1 MITFGDSILYLS
13 ILVSAV
19 ALAGLLLKEMKK
31 SNLLTRLVSPAI
43 ITAAGLLTFAYL
55 LLTYYFVT
63 SDFSLDYVWSY
74 SSRDLPL
81 IYKISGT
88 WAGQQG
94 TYLLWVWVIFLSAA
108 WLAQSTKHAT
118 AIARRTQIVT
128 VLIGIYFV
136 ILTLIQTPFK
146 PIIERPEVVDL
157 IAKGTLPPNFVP
169 PDGNGLNTLLVNFWM
184 IIHPPLMFIG
194 YAAITIPFAAAIM
207 YLLTKDEGWE
217 ELSRQYARFT
227 WLFLG
232 IGIAVGGVWAYLVLG
247 WGGFWAWD
255 PVETASFVPWLT
267 LTGFL
272 HAASLHRKNKTTFSI
287 AAPMLAAVSFILVLY
302 AAIVVRSGLF
312 NSVHA
317 FGETS
322 TGTLL
327 LGSIIITSVVS
338 FALGMKRYL
347 GEPEKVEEDWGLWSK
362 RNIFYLSLL
371 LFVILAFIS
380 FWGITF
386 PAFIQITQNLKVNVA
401 SDTKNFFNVWS
412 YPFTIILLLALG
424 FCLNYKESQKEKQK
438 QTLFAVTAI
447 TVLAMFAPI
456 QNFYVLD
463 HNSPFFVREPAI
475 YKLIGGISLLSIFPP
490 LIYAAAAIY
499 KRLVDYLRLKSM
511 RPKIKG
517 IGLAMVHFGVVLIIF
532 GAVISST
539 LDTKIQ
545 GINIPLDAK
554 GQLVPIPDT
563 SYSIKVVDYSTG
575 SLTGAT
581 SNPGVRIS
589 DIIANPQNYANNVQV
604 SGKVA
609 RVVNTQSKTPPI
621 AYTTYFEL
629 DDGTGTLWAVTQAPE
644 PLAITEGS
652 QLTVTGSLMAGFS
665 SPSTNTTYDLI
676 MFSSHDAISETSVP
690 GNYNVQSVKLEV
702 YEGDR
707 KIGSGTAEYL
717 EGKGGSGTFP
727 MVQSSITGTEVYVI
741 FQGLGGSIIS
751 QGAIA
756 KTNDIYVPL
765 TLQIKPAIDFVWTGI
780 VLLAIGI
787 ILIMGVKTRS
797 KGD

>member
-1 MITFGDSILYLS
+1 MITLGNAILYISLV
-13 ILVSAV
+13 VSAV
-19 ALAGLLLKEMKK
+19 ALLGLLLKERLN
-31 SNLLTRLVSPAI
+31 SDILARFASPLIFLT
-43 ITAAGLLTFAYL
+43 TGLLTFAYL
-55 LLTYYFVT
+55 LLTYYFVA
-63 SDFSLDYVWSY
+63 SDFTYDYVWTY

-94 TYLLWVWVIFLSAA
+94 TYLLWVWVVFLSAA
-108 WLAQSTKHAT
+108 WLAQTTKHAN
-118 AIARRTQIVT
+118 ALARRTQIIT
-128 VLIGIYFV
+128 VLIGIYLI

-146 PIIERPEVVDL
+146 PILERPELVDL

-184 IIHPPLMFIG
+184 IVHPPLMFIG
-194 YAAITIPFAAAIM
+194 YAAITIPFAAAIV
-207 YLLTKDEGWE
+207 YLLTKDDGWE
-217 ELSRQYARFT
+217 ELSRQWARFT

-232 IGIAVGGVWAYLVLG
+232 MGIAVGGVWAYLVLG

-255 PVETASFVPWLT
+255 PVETASFIPWLT

-272 HAASLHRKNKTTFSI
+272 HAAAVHRKNKTTFSI
-287 AAPMLAAVSFILVLY
+287 AAPILAAVSFILVLY

-327 LGSIIITSVVS
+327 LGSIVITSVVS
-338 FALGMKRYL
+338 IALGMKRYL

-362 RNIFYLSLL
+362 RNIFYISLL

-412 YPFTIILLLALG
+412 YPFTIILLLAMG

-447 TVLAMFAPI
+447 TLLTMFART
-456 QNFYVLD
+456 QTFYVLD
-463 HNSPFFVREPAI
+463 HTSPFFVREPAI
-475 YKLIGGISLLSIFPP
+475 YKLIGSISLLSLFPP
-490 LIYAAAAIY
+490 LIYAAASTY
-499 KRLVDYLRLKSM
+499 QRLADYLRLKSM
-511 RPKIKG
+511 RPRIKS
-517 IGLAMVHFGVVLIIF
+517 IGLAMVHFGVVFIIF
-532 GAVISST
+532 GAVVSST

-545 GINIPLDAK
+545 GINIPLAAK
-554 GQLVPIPDT
+554 GQLVDVGGGYGIR
-563 SYSIKVVDYSTG
+563 VVDYSTG
-575 SLTGAT
+575 SLTQAT
-581 SNPGVRIS
+581 TNPGVRIS
-589 DIIANPQNYANNVQV
+589 DILTNPENYANNVQV
-604 SGKVA
+604 SGKVTA
-609 RVVNTQSKTPPI
+609 VVNTQSKTPPV
-621 AYTTYFEL
+621 AYTTYFQL
-629 DDGTGTLWAVTQAPE
+629 DDGTGTLWAVTQSSE
-644 PLAITEGS
+644 PVTISEGS
-652 QLTVTGSLMAGFS
+652 QLTITGSLIPGFT
-665 SPSTNTTYDLI
+665 SPSTNYTYDLI
-676 MFSSHDAISETSVP
+676 IFSSPDEISETPAS
-690 GNYNVQSVKLEV
+690 GRYNVQSIKLEV
-702 YEGDR
+702 YQNDK

-717 EGKGGSGTFP
+717 AGKGGSGTFP
-727 MVQSSITGTEVYVI
+727 MVDSSITGTEVYVI

-751 QGAIA
+751 QGAIE

-765 TLQIKPAIDFVWTGI
+765 TLQIKPAIDFAWIGI
-780 VLLAIGI
+780 VLFAIGI
-787 ILIMGVKTRS
+787 ILIMAMKTR
-797 KGD
+797 KMQDD